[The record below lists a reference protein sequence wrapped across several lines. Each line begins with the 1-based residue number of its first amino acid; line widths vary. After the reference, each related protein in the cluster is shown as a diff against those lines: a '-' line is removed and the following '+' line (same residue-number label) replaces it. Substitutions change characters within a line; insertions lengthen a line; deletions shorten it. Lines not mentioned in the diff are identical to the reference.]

1 MQMHNR
7 AIMLIRKHS
16 EDSLFYLEVV
26 ILQDR
31 IVLLVDLDYFF
42 AQCEELRDSSIKDKP
57 VVVCVYSGRSPDSG
71 AVSTANYIARKY
83 GVKSGMPIFQAKK
96 KLESVEAVFLPV
108 DHVFYDQI
116 SEKVMNILR
125 SHSDHFE
132 QVGVDEAYLDVTH
145 KALGD
150 FAKAS
155 ELAQRVKDDLKV
167 QLNLSCSVGVG
178 PNKLVAKIAS
188 DTQKPDGLTVIR
200 PEQVRAFLSPLPVDR
215 LIGVGTKTK
224 ERMQAIDINT
234 VSDLAARDVQKMIA
248 IFGKTLGTYF
258 HNAALGIDN
267 DPVQEKGEADSISKI
282 ATLKQ
287 DTRDLNFIT
296 EKTDQL
302 CNEIHSTAQ
311 QQNIAYKTVGIILI
325 TTDLAAHTR
334 SKTLENSTRD
344 IIVLKKIVK
353 ELFEKLLN
361 ETPLEARRVGV
372 KISNLVKEETS
383 QKQLTSFIK
392 PE

>member
-1 MQMHNR
+1 MCS
-7 AIMLIRKHS
+7 I
-16 EDSLFYLEVV
+16 LEVAT
-26 ILQDR
+26 LQSR
-31 IVLLVDLDYFF
+31 IVLLVDLDYYF
-42 AQCEELRDSSIKDKP
+42 AQCEELRNPSIKDKP
-57 VVVCVYSGRSPDSG
+57 VVVCVYSGRSQDSG

-96 KLESVEAVFLPV
+96 QLESVEAVFLPV

-132 QVGVDEAYLDVTH
+132 QVGVDEAYLDVTQ
-145 KALGD
+145 KASGD
-150 FAKAS
+150 FVKAS
-155 ELAQRVKDDLKV
+155 ELAQGVKDDLKA

-178 PNKLVAKIAS
+178 PNKLVAKIAA
-188 DTQKPDGLTVIR
+188 DTQKPDGLTVIP
-200 PEQVRAFLSPLPVDR
+200 PEQVIAFLSPLPVGR

-224 ERMQAIDINT
+224 ERMQTIGINAI
-234 VSDLAARDVQKMIA
+234 SDLTAYDIQKLIA

-267 DPVQEKGEADSISKI
+267 EPVQEKGEAESISKI

-287 DTRDLNFIT
+287 DTRDLNLIL

-302 CNEIHSTAQ
+302 CSEIHNAAQ
-311 QQNIAYKTVGIILI
+311 QQNTAYKTAGIILI
-325 TTDLAAHTR
+325 TTDLAVHTR
-334 SKTLENSTRD
+334 SKTLENPTRD
-344 IIVLKKIVK
+344 ITALKKIVK
-353 ELFEKLLN
+353 ELFEKLLS
-361 ETPLEARRVGV
+361 ETPFEARRVGV
-372 KISNLVKEETS
+372 KISNFAKEETS

-392 PE
+392 HD

>member
-1 MQMHNR
+1 MQARDR

-16 EDSLFYLEVV
+16 EDNVFYLEVA
-26 ILQDR
+26 ILQGR

-42 AQCEELRDSSIKDKP
+42 AQCEELRDPSIKDKP
-57 VVVCVYSGRSPDSG
+57 VVVCVYSGRSQDSG

-132 QVGVDEAYLDVTH
+132 QVGVDEAYLDVTQ
-145 KALGD
+145 KASGD
-150 FAKAS
+150 FVKAS
-155 ELAQRVKDDLKV
+155 ELAQRVKDDLKA

-178 PNKLVAKIAS
+178 PNKLVAKIAA
-188 DTQKPDGLTVIR
+188 DTQKPDGLTVIL
-200 PEQVRAFLSPLPVDR
+200 PEQVREFLSPLPVGR

-224 ERMQAIDINT
+224 ERMQTIGIST
-234 VSDLAARDVQKMIA
+234 VSDLAACDVQKLIA
-248 IFGKTLGTYF
+248 VFGKTSGTYF

-267 DPVQEKGEADSISKI
+267 EPVQEKGEAESISKI

-287 DTRDLNFIT
+287 DTRDLNLII

-302 CNEIHSTAQ
+302 CSEIHNTAQ
-311 QQNIAYKTVGIILI
+311 QQNIAYKTIGIILI
-325 TTDLAAHTR
+325 TTDLALYTR

-344 IIVLKKIVK
+344 IIALKKIVK

-372 KISNLVKEETS
+372 KISNFVKEKTS
-383 QKQLTSFIK
+383 QRQLTSFIK

>member
-1 MQMHNR
+1 MSSR
-7 AIMLIRKHS
+7 
-16 EDSLFYLEVV
+16 VV
-26 ILQDR
+26 M
-31 IVLLVDLDYFF
+31 LVDLDYFF
-42 AQCEELRDSSIKDKP
+42 AQCEELRNPSIKNKP
-57 VVVCVYSGRSPDSG
+57 VVVCVYSGRSQDSG

-145 KALGD
+145 KASGN

-155 ELAQRVKDDLKV
+155 DLAQRVKDDLKA
-167 QLNLSCSVGVG
+167 QLDLSCSVGIG
-178 PNKLVAKIAS
+178 PNKLVAKIAA
-188 DTQKPDGLTVIR
+188 DTQKPDGLTVIP
-200 PEQVRAFLSPLPVDR
+200 PEQVIAFLSPLPVGR

-224 ERMQAIDINT
+224 ERMQTIGINII
-234 VSDLAARDVQKMIA
+234 SDLAAYDAQKLMA
-248 IFGKTLGTYF
+248 IFGKTLGAYF

-267 DPVQEKGEADSISKI
+267 EPVQLKGEAESISKI
-282 ATLKQ
+282 VTLKQ
-287 DTRDLNFIT
+287 DTRDLNRIL

-302 CNEIHSTAQ
+302 CSEIHDTAQ
-311 QQNIAYKTVGIILI
+311 QQNTAYKTAGIILI
-325 TTDLAAHTR
+325 TTDLAVYSR

-344 IIVLKKIVK
+344 IIILKKVVK

-372 KISNLVKEETS
+372 KISNFCTEETS
-383 QKQLTSFIK
+383 QKQLSSFIK